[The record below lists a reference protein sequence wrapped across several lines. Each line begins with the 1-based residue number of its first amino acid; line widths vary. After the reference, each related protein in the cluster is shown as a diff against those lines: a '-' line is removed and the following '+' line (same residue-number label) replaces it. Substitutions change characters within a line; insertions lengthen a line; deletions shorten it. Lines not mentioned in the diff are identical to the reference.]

1 MYYVFMFKSLVK
13 IKVKIE
19 SRLYS
24 TLYWYKQQRRHI
36 ILIINIGGEV
46 FEHVDSDVHAD
57 SRDSQEMAL
66 RTADKLLKVKN
77 KVYSD
82 NQKTLE

>member
-1 MYYVFMFKSLVK
+1 MCMYYVFMFKSLVK

-77 KVYSD
+77 
-82 NQKTLE
+82 

>member
-1 MYYVFMFKSLVK
+1 MVK

-77 KVYSD
+77 
-82 NQKTLE
+82 